1 MGTLRAYFQQHTRQ
15 ALVLAV
21 LALCLKALLPSGF
34 MLGQEHRAI
43 TIEICRD
50 ASGSGSALTM
60 LLPLK
65 SDGAHLPGKPAKG
78 ECPFCALSMASLGC
92 ADMVLLALAL
102 AFIIAL
108 GFAPARAPTPDRPH
122 YLRPPLRGPPAL
134 T

>member
-1 MGTLRAYFQQHTRQ
+1 MGILRAYFQQHTGQ

-34 MLGQEHRAI
+34 MLGQDHRAI

-50 ASGSGSALTM
+50 ASGSAAALTM

-65 SDGAHLPGKPAKG
+65 SDGQHLPGKPAKG
-78 ECPFCALSMASLGC
+78 ECPFGALSMASLGG
-92 ADMVLLALAL
+92 ADPVLLALAL

-108 GFAPARAPTPDRPH
+108 GFTPVRAVAPPRPH
-122 YLRPPLRGPPAL
+122 YLRPPLRGPPIL